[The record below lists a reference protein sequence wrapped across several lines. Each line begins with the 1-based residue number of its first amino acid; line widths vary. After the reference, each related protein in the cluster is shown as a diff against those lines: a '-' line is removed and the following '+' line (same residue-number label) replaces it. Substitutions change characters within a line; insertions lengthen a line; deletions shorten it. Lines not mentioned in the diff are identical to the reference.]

1 MRSQRL
7 PTSGRG
13 FNRVAVQEALTHA
26 VNRWKCIVPKEYP
39 NGAVVFC
46 SEELAEIWHPPVPL
60 KGRIY
65 DCGSQFKTSVI
76 QNAIDTQMGPAY
88 GLLVIDGSDA
98 AFGKVQG
105 LGISMAT
112 GPVVSELGHLDAH
125 IAGRTRRGGQSAL
138 RYSRLRDGSE
148 LAFLR
153 KVAERAAALFTD
165 VHGIII
171 GGKADMKHK
180 LIAEL
185 SERLQK
191 QVVCTVDLSCD
202 AGSEALRQA
211 ALRAAGSVASAEH
224 SSVDKE
230 LRRFFDLTMK
240 VSMCCYGEEHT
251 LQALEMGAVE
261 HLLLSVDLKTT
272 LPVDDWK
279 ALAELYSTDVVE
291 IHPRTELASRFCQ
304 SFGIGGCLRWPL
316 DLQVG
321 EDEKEKDEKP
331 QEESPKQQDEK
342 SREESPNEVDCE
354 SISTADTM
362 LDMHISQHRRSTL
375 AWLES
380 ELQGILCDQSA
391 AEAVTACIEVVL
403 SDDVTPH
410 DEIMEN
416 ITSVITAEGAPEEL
430 ALELMRRW

>member
-1 MRSQRL
+1 
-7 PTSGRG
+7 
-13 FNRVAVQEALTHA
+13 
-26 VNRWKCIVPKEYP
+26 
-39 NGAVVFC
+39 
-46 SEELAEIWHPPVPL
+46 
-60 KGRIY
+60 
-65 DCGSQFKTSVI
+65 
-76 QNAIDTQMGPAY
+76 MGPTY
-88 GLLVIDGSDA
+88 GILVLDGSDA

-105 LGISMAT
+105 LGVSVAA
-112 GPVVSELGHLDAH
+112 GPVISEIGHLDAH

-148 LAFLR
+148 LAFLK

-185 SERLQK
+185 SEHLQK

-211 ALRAAGSVASAEH
+211 ALQAAGSVASGEY

-230 LRRFFDLTMK
+230 LNHFFDLTMK
-240 VSMCCYGEEHT
+240 GSMCCYGEDHT
-251 LQALEMGAVE
+251 LQALEMGAVK
-261 HLLLSVDLKTT
+261 HLLVSAGLETT
-272 LPVDDWK
+272 LSVDDWK
-279 ALAELYSTDVVE
+279 ALAELYSTEVVE
-291 IHPRTELASRFCQ
+291 IHPRTELACRFCQ
-304 SFGIGGCLRWPL
+304 SFGVGGCLRWPL
-316 DLQVG
+316 DLQLG
-321 EDEKEKDEKP
+321 EDEEEQDEKP
-331 QEESPKQQDEK
+331 QEDEK
-342 SREESPNEVDCE
+342 SREESPDGVDCE
-354 SISTADTM
+354 NISTANTAPYMD
-362 LDMHISQHRRSTL
+362 ISQHRRSTL

-403 SDDVTPH
+403 SDVVAPQ
-410 DEIMEN
+410 DEIVEN
-416 ITSVITAEGAPEEL
+416 VKSVMTAEGAPEEL